1 MSEPFILLI
10 LFELIKCDYFLNQNL
25 RKMINFLLIDSLLLG
40 VQHSFEP
47 DHMAAVSVLAT
58 EKNQKPADRLK
69 LIWRSSHWALGH
81 SFTLI
86 LFACL
91 VLILKSTISL
101 NIAEKV
107 ELVIGPLMIWLGI
120 LALRRN
126 FKNSGAVEQSINIQK
141 VSRSFWVGMVHGL
154 AGTGGA
160 CAVALTLAAS
170 DAYTAVWIIVLQSF
184 GIILSMSAYGYFF
197 AFSISKFAAQK
208 ETVLK
213 TINYIVGFL
222 SISIGM
228 ITLLEAF

>member
-1 MSEPFILLI
+1 MSETGF
-10 LFELIKCDYFLNQNL
+10 FYNL
-25 RKMINFLLIDSLLLG
+25 CEKKMINYLLVDSLLLG

-58 EKNQKPADRLK
+58 EKNQKPKDRLK

-81 SFTLI
+81 SLTLI

-101 NIAEKV
+101 NISEKV

-120 LALRRN
+120 VAFRRN
-126 FKNSGAVEQSINIQK
+126 FRKPNFKAQPIVEQK
-141 VSRSFWVGMVHGL
+141 FSRSFWVGMVHGL

-170 DAYTAVWIIVLQSF
+170 DAYTAVWIIILQSF
-184 GIILSMSAYGYFF
+184 GIIFSMSAYGYFF
-197 AFSISKFAAQK
+197 AFSINKFAEK
-208 ETVLK
+208 RDSVLK
-213 TINYIVGFL
+213 MINYVVGTFSIV
-222 SISIGM
+222 IGL
-228 ITLLEAF
+228 ITLYGAFEG